1 MDFNPFIFAA
11 YGITIVFSGLAFLAF
26 LISNI
31 HYIFSF
37 FGKKNLKKKIA
48 RIRNKKTP
56 PLTNELKADT
66 FKFILLTN
74 NGNESFF
81 LPELIDKGL
90 KRGIENPWK
99 LVDVLIKKNILKP
112 DDTGKF
118 MWNKESVCYKK
129 ININK

>member
-26 LISNI
+26 LIANI

-48 RIRNKKTP
+48 RIKNKKTP
-56 PLTNELKADT
+56 PLTPELKADT
-66 FKFILLTN
+66 FKFILLTDN
-74 NGNESFF
+74 ADKSFF
-81 LPELIDKGL
+81 LPDLIDKGL
-90 KRGIENPWK
+90 KRGVENPWK
-99 LVDVLIKKNILKP
+99 LIDVMIKKDILKP

-118 MWNKESVCYKK
+118 MWNTYRADTVKY
-129 ININK
+129 